1 MGSTFA
7 TELANNDLLE
17 LDLETQ
23 IGIHLSSNHYPP
35 VPRSMVQPC
44 IDAIDAYYEEDYQR
58 MIELPAGIS
67 WRGET
72 SCPASAIVDA
82 HHLEAWLPQYED

>member
-35 VPRSMVQPC
+35 VPRSMAQPC

-58 MIELPAGIS
+58 LIDLPEGVF
-67 WRGET
+67 WRDQNT
-72 SCPASAIVDA
+72 APANAIIDA
-82 HHLEAWLPQYED
+82 HHLEAWLPEEL

>member
-1 MGSTFA
+1 MGSNLA
-7 TELANNDLLE
+7 TELADGLLG

-44 IDAIDAYYEEDYQR
+44 IDAIDAYYEEDYNKL
-58 MIELPAGIS
+58 IKLPEPIT
-67 WRGET
+67 WRGKD
-72 SCPASAIVDA
+72 SAPAYAIIEG
-82 HHLEAWLPQYED
+82 HHLDAWLPEVEL